1 LDRNQLTTYKERKLI
16 MKDLQ
21 HFITEHCKRIATLQN
36 SQDPNKHALIAL
48 LAKEI
53 GQAKE
58 KLA

>member
-1 LDRNQLTTYKERKLI
+1 MN
-16 MKDLQ
+16 KDLQ

-36 SQDPNKHALIAL
+36 SQDPNKHALIAM

-58 KLA
+58 KLT

>member
-1 LDRNQLTTYKERKLI
+1 MN
-16 MKDLQ
+16 KDLQ
-21 HFITEHCKRIATLQN
+21 HFITEDCKRTATLQN
-36 SQDPNKHALIAL
+36 RQDTNKHALIAW